1 MPVRSGARHAEGR
14 CEVSRSVKVQSTSD
28 RNGDETVII
37 QIDGKEVYR
46 ETGSLPLLVEGVSH
60 PTIPLLALVA
70 AVLEGGAG

>member
-1 MPVRSGARHAEGR
+1 M
-14 CEVSRSVKVQSTSD
+14 SRSVKVQSTSD